1 MLCDSFTV
9 FGFAKF
15 LPMSSLMISQCEFRS
30 KLHLHVHSPSVKS
43 DHGSK
48 VKSYHRGKFS
58 NLSNWKEAA

>member
-1 MLCDSFTV
+1 MVCDSFTV

-15 LPMSSLMISQCEFRS
+15 LAMSSLMISQYEFRS

-43 DHGSK
+43 DHRSK
-48 VKSYHRGKFS
+48 LKSDHRSTFS